1 MLRRFPVSGTY
12 TADQRAIY
20 QLVLNAQKAAERNS
34 KPGMSIRA
42 AGDSAVMRRSSSPA
56 PPPPR

>member
-42 AGDSAVMRRSSSPA
+42 AGDSARMRLSSSPA